1 MSAPDSVTVRI
12 PASTSN
18 CGSGFDTLGL
28 ALQLYGRVTVTRR
41 ADVPGMAG
49 RRAAG
54 RTMGEAAG
62 AAFFQRTGLAPFGY
76 GIAVDEGVPPGRG
89 LGSSAVVRV
98 GVIAGLNA
106 LTGAGLTPRQLIEL
120 AVALEGHPDNA
131 AAAVLGGF
139 CVSRTSPVSGAY
151 LDGVRVTV
159 PPELAFVVVA
169 PRIEMRT
176 RDARR
181 VLPRRVPHADA
192 VRSLNA
198 AAFLVA
204 VFATGEYAKLK
215 HAVADF
221 LHEPY
226 RLPRIPGGRES
237 IEAGVAAGAL
247 TGWLSGSG
255 SGILCVCDRAAAAG
269 VRAAMAAALARG
281 SAGRRGRIAADGG
294 GSWILAADNDGLV
307 VE

>member
-1 MSAPDSVTVRI
+1 MSAPASVTVRV

-28 ALQLYGRVTVTRR
+28 ALTLPGRVTVS
-41 ADVPGMAG
+41 

-54 RTMGEAAG
+54 GRAAG
-62 AAFFQRTGLAPFGY
+62 RAMADAAAAAFFARTGLAPFPFSHTIQG
-76 GIAVDEGVPPGRG
+76 GVPPGRG
-89 LGSSAVVRV
+89 LGSSAIVRV

-106 LTGAGLTPRQLIEL
+106 LTGAGLASRQIIEL
-120 AVALEGHPDNA
+120 ATALEGHPDNA

-139 CVSRTSPVSGAY
+139 CVSRTSPINGAY
-151 LDGVRVTV
+151 LDSVRLTV
-159 PPELAFVVVA
+159 SPDLAFVVVA
-169 PRIEMRT
+169 PREEIRT
-176 RDARR
+176 DESRGA
-181 VLPRRVPHADA
+181 LPKRVPHGDA
-192 VRSLNA
+192 VKSLNA

-204 VFATGEYAKLK
+204 VMATREYAKLR

-226 RLPRIPGGRES
+226 RLPSIPGGREAVD
-237 IEAGVAAGAL
+237 AGVAAGAL

-255 SGILCVCDRAAAAG
+255 SGVLCVCEAAAAPI
-269 VRAAMAAALARG
+269 VRAAMTATLARAGAGKRGGLAAA
-281 SAGRRGRIAADGG
+281 GG
-294 GSWILAADNDGLV
+294 GSWILAADNNGLV

>member
-1 MSAPDSVTVRI
+1 MGARDSVTVRV

-28 ALQLYGRVTVTRR
+28 ALQLRARVTVTRR
-41 ADVPGMAG
+41 AGRTGPAG
-49 RRAAG
+49 RRAA
-54 RTMGEAAG
+54 RHTMGEAAG
-62 AAFFQRTGLAPFGY
+62 GAFFQRTGLDPFAFGL
-76 GIAVDEGVPPGRG
+76 AVEGGAPPGRG
-89 LGSSAVVRV
+89 LGSSAIVRV
-98 GVIAGLNA
+98 GTIAGLNA
-106 LTGAGLTPRQLIEL
+106 LTGAGLAPRQIIEL
-120 AVALEGHPDNA
+120 ATALEGHPDNA

-159 PPELAFVVVA
+159 PPELVFVVVA
-169 PRIEMRT
+169 PPLEVRT
-176 RDARR
+176 RESRR

-204 VFATGEYAKLK
+204 VLATGEYAKLR

-226 RLPRIPGGRES
+226 RLPRIPGAREA
-237 IEAGVAAGAL
+237 IEAGVEAGAL

-255 SGILCVCDRAAAAG
+255 SGVLCVCEPAAAAG
-269 VRAAMAAALARG
+269 VRAAMVAALAHRG
-281 SAGRRGRIAADGG
+281 GMHARLAGG
-294 GSWILAADNDGLV
+294 GGESWILTADNVGLV

>member
-1 MSAPDSVTVRI
+1 MSARDTVTVRV

-28 ALQLYGRVTVTRR
+28 ALQLPGRVTVSRR
-41 ADVPGMAG
+41 AAAPGGAG

-54 RTMGEAAG
+54 RSMADAAG
-62 AAFFQRTGLAPFGY
+62 AAFFARTGLAPFAFSA
-76 GIAVDEGVPPGRG
+76 AVDDGVPPGRG

-98 GVIAGLNA
+98 GVLAGLNA
-106 LTGAGLTPRQLIEL
+106 LAGAGVAPREII
-120 AVALEGHPDNA
+120 AWATALEGHPDNA

-139 CVSRTSPVSGAY
+139 CVSRTSPVNGAY
-151 LDGVRVTV
+151 LDNVRIDV
-159 PPELAFVVVA
+159 PADLVFVVAA

-176 RDARR
+176 GESRAA
-181 VLPRRVPHADA
+181 LPRRVPHADA

-204 VFATGEYAKLK
+204 VFATGDFAKLR

-226 RLPRIPGGRES
+226 RLPRIPGAREA
-237 IEAGVAAGAL
+237 IDAGVAAGAY

-255 SGILCVCDRAAAAG
+255 SGVLCVCPRAAAAG
-269 VRAAMAAALARG
+269 VRAAMTAALTRGAAA
-281 SAGRRGRIAADGG
+281 AD
-294 GSWILAADNDGLV
+294 SWILTAENNGFA

>member
-1 MSAPDSVTVRI
+1 MSARDTVTVRV

-28 ALQLYGRVTVTRR
+28 AVQLYGRVTVTRR
-41 ADVPGMAG
+41 AAGSGTAARRTAG
-49 RRAAG
+49 RS
-54 RTMGEAAG
+54 MGDAAG
-62 AAFFQRTGLAPFGY
+62 AAFFQRTGLDPFAFGFAIDG
-76 GIAVDEGVPPGRG
+76 GIPPGRG

-106 LTGAGLTPRQLIEL
+106 LAGSGLAPRQIVEL
-120 AVALEGHPDNA
+120 ATALEGHPDNA
-131 AAAVLGGF
+131 AAAVFGGF

-151 LDGVRVTV
+151 LDGVRITV
-159 PPELAFVVVA
+159 PPDLAFVVVA

-176 RDARR
+176 GESRS
-181 VLPRRVPHADA
+181 VLPGRIPHLDA
-192 VRSLNA
+192 VRSVNA

-204 VFATGEYAKLK
+204 AFATGEYARLK

-226 RLPRIPGGRES
+226 RLPRIPGGRKAIES
-237 IEAGVAAGAL
+237 GVAAGAL

-255 SGILCVCDRAAAAG
+255 SGVLCVCERPAAAG
-269 VRAAMAAALARG
+269 VRAAMAAALAR
-281 SAGRRGRIAADGG
+281 AGGDG
-294 GSWILAADNDGLV
+294 GSWVLTADNDGFA